1 MRLRMSA
8 TVAAAVLVMG
18 VALPALADQAS
29 AIQAVRA
36 QRFVTDAQ
44 VDNSGNMYVFVKPD
58 TVAADD
64 FAVHLCKVVVPHQG
78 RIFRVR
84 IIDVSKANL
93 TQPSKGWP
101 RLADAAC
108 VTVTK

>member
-8 TVAAAVLVMG
+8 IAAALVAG

-44 VDNSGNMYVFVKPD
+44 VDNSGSMYVFVKPD
-58 TVAADD
+58 TVAAED
-64 FAVHLCKVVVPHQG
+64 FATYLCKVVVPHQG
-78 RIFRVR
+78 RIFRIR

-101 RLADAAC
+101 RLADVAC
-108 VTVTK
+108 VSTLKR